1 MMKAGH
7 LNTFSFTGVTKIM
20 AYAQSTLTA
29 ASISTQD
36 PWTPMV
42 NSIINTGKIYGEDV
56 EVIGA
61 VGGTGLVT
69 STRSGMLVLDGLKIG
84 QNRAHI
90 SIVPNDSGMWTY
102 FHITLVG
109 GRNNGS
115 IYYQLEVDEDEELD
129 VKTSSKSLMKEE
141 GKKAKISAATHTIT
155 SQPENLLSEIKI
167 LMQKLIKTNFSVGEA
182 T

>member
-1 MMKAGH
+1 MKAGY
-7 LNTFSFTGVTKIM
+7 LNAFSFTGVTKIM

-29 ASISTQD
+29 ANISTHD
-36 PWTPMV
+36 PWTPLV

-69 STRSGMLVLDGLKIG
+69 TTRAGMLVLDGLKIG

-102 FHITLVG
+102 FHVTLVG
-109 GRNNGS
+109 GTNNGS
-115 IYYQLEVDEDEELD
+115 IYYQLEVDEDKELD

-141 GKKAKISAATHTIT
+141 GKKAKISTATHTIN
-155 SQPENLLSEIKI
+155 SQPENLLGEITI
-167 LMQKLIKTNFSVGEA
+167 LMQKLIGKSFSEGEA